1 MKNKHSL
8 PLPKIAILLAAYNGE
23 LWIQEQINS
32 ILNQV
37 NVEIYLF
44 ISVDLSTDK
53 THELCK
59 QYAQKYQ
66 NINILSYGE
75 RFNCAAKNFYRLIL
89 DVNFLD
95 FDYVS
100 LADQDDIWFPEKLS
114 YAINSLKGNNVEAY
128 SSNVSAFWESGKRK
142 LVKKSYPQKKF
153 DHYFE
158 SAGPGCT
165 YVLKRNSAQS
175 LKIFIESNWMSVNKI
190 ESHDW
195 LIYAFF
201 RSNQMLWHIDSKVFM
216 LYRQH
221 ELNQVGSNFG
231 FLAYSKRIKMIK
243 SGWYRSEVKKI
254 SEMVKV
260 NDYCTFDLGRWF
272 LIKNFY
278 QLRRRNRDVF
288 ILLLMV
294 LTGFF

>member
-165 YVLKRNSAQS
+165 YVLKRNSAQF
-175 LKIFIESNWMSVNKI
+175 LKIFIKSNWVNVKKI

-201 RSNQMLWHIDSKVFM
+201 RSNQMPWYIDSKVFM

-231 FLAYSKRIKMIK
+231 FLAYLKRIKMIK
-243 SGWYRSEVKKI
+243 SGWYPSEVKKI
-254 SEMVKV
+254 SEIVKV

-288 ILLLMV
+288 ILLLMM

>member
-165 YVLKRNSAQS
+165 YVLKRNSAQF
-175 LKIFIESNWMSVNKI
+175 LKIFIKSNWVNVKKI

-201 RSNQMLWHIDSKVFM
+201 RSNQMPWYIDSKVFM

-231 FLAYSKRIKMIK
+231 FLAYLKRIKMIK
-243 SGWYRSEVKKI
+243 SGWYPSEVKKI
-254 SEMVKV
+254 SEIVKV

-278 QLRRRNRDVF
+278 QLRRRHRDVF
-288 ILLLMV
+288 ILLLMM